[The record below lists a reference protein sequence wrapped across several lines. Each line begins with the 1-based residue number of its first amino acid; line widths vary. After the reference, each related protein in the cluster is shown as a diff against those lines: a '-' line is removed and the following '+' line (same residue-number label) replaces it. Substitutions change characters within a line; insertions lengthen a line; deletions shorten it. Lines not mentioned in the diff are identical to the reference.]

1 MTLRIMALPRHSLV
15 TLNDAGWDCALSGL
29 PPACAE
35 RAAPWRRAGWPLV
48 ARRAD
53 PDRPDAVPLG
63 IPLPPDADGRKLRIP
78 LTVSPAGLA
87 GIAPPLALED
97 CLPAAPAAWRAA
109 LATLARACRDAGAPL
124 CVFGSLAM
132 QRLTGL
138 RYLAGTSD
146 VDILAAPASP
156 SQLAR
161 VLALLDEAGSRVPL
175 DGEIRFPDGCAVAW
189 KEWRDAG
196 GSAPGT
202 RVLIKHDAGVAL
214 ASVASLMA
222 TLGTTTGATLG
233 TMPDSL
239 REASC

>member
-1 MTLRIMALPRHSLV
+1 MLRRHSLV
-15 TLNDAGWDCALSGL
+15 TLNDAGWDEALSGL
-29 PPACAE
+29 PPACAPH
-35 RAAPWRRAGWPLV
+35 AAAWRQASRPLV

-53 PDRPDAVPLG
+53 PDRPGAVPLG

-78 LTVSPAGLA
+78 VTVAPAGLA

-97 CLPAAPAAWRAA
+97 CLPAAPAAWQTP

-124 CVFGSLAM
+124 CAFGSLAM

-138 RYLAGTSD
+138 RYLTETSD
-146 VDILAAPASP
+146 VDVLAAPASA

-161 VLALLDEAGSRVPL
+161 VLALLDEAASRVPL
-175 DGEIRFPDGCAVAW
+175 DGEIRFPDSRAVAW

-196 GSAPGT
+196 RSAPGT
-202 RVLIKHDAGVAL
+202 RVLVKHDAGVAL
-214 ASVASLMA
+214 ASVAALAA
-222 TLGTTTGATLG
+222 TLGAIPEATPEATLG
-233 TMPDSL
+233 AMPDRL